1 METHMVYTKYNGK
14 IHEGMITMVLIA
26 HKLILFDFGKSIFG
40 ILCLPSR
47 LCDEYKTPSYQL
59 ALNLVIKRITVE
71 LAR

>member
-1 METHMVYTKYNGK
+1 
-14 IHEGMITMVLIA
+14 MVLME
-26 HKLILFDFGKSIFG
+26 HKSFLFNFGKSILG

-47 LCDEYKTPSYQL
+47 LYDEYETPSYQL

>member
-1 METHMVYTKYNGK
+1 
-14 IHEGMITMVLIA
+14 MITMVLIA
-26 HKLILFDFGKSIFG
+26 HKMILFDFEKLILG